1 MITNLAVKSVQIS
14 DGTGMIPTAT
24 LVFATPSGE
33 EKVSCASQGEENIH
47 HAIFRAIREVVIS
60 CAPDLDNGQEIT
72 LLACGSNLPYK
83 GGCKAYAHIQIGSN
97 GNGRNCKRNG
107 KHPTNSH
114 MAVARAILNCF
125 QDLTA

>member
-1 MITNLAVKSVQIS
+1 MITDLAVKSVQIS

-33 EKVSCASQGEENIH
+33 ENIH
-47 HAIFRAIREVVIS
+47 HAIVRAIREVVIS

-83 GGCKAYAHIQIGSN
+83 GGCKAHAHIRIGSN

>member
-33 EKVSCASQGEENIH
+33 EKVSCASQGKENIH
-47 HAIFRAIREVVIS
+47 HAIFRAIREIIIS
-60 CAPDLDNGQEIT
+60 CAPDLDNGQEIK
-72 LLACGSNLPYK
+72 LLACGANLPYK

-97 GNGRNCKRNG
+97 GSKRSSKRSG
-107 KHPTNSH
+107 KHPINSH
-114 MAVARAILNCF
+114 MAIARAMLNCF